1 MILLSTTKSVFGR
14 ITSGVYW
21 KETAITLF
29 MVTGYLVGNGVEML
43 TGKVTDDP
51 PALWITG
58 ILIGLVV
65 LWFSKSKK
73 YGKYTLPLF
82 KLFLV
87 YLNFNVIY
95 YYIRST
101 TGPQESE
108 FLTLLFSY
116 VLFIISSFALDSKR
130 ELILFSIAEVLMFGT
145 MLWLYQDY
153 EPLLISKA
161 GHREIHLVIAGIV
174 VAGNYLINFQ
184 RIKLTQATTG
194 SSVTIQFKAISEN
207 SRDTQVMLDHSL
219 KFVYLNP
226 AVKSLTGYDAN
237 RLLGKTIFELIP
249 DEDIDNVKLALEEV
263 KQTPDARVNREYR
276 IKNADGRYVWVES
289 IFSAFSGSGESAL
302 IFAETR
308 DIEVRKKLEEEIQQ
322 QLKVEEMLIKHSTQ
336 FINVDRTEIQ
346 PGIDY
351 ALGEFGN
358 MLNADAVMVFRMHG
372 KLHDEFQSTNQ
383 WFSPKEIS
391 LIQHFNLIVR
401 INQQLIFFLRG
412 LKGEKASWGNYITA
426 EQLHQIEVLATGNL
440 PGKNFY
446 LIPMQS
452 GNIVNG
458 FIVFVFNESIQH
470 EQSSFF
476 GLIGSMIAN
485 AFTRLRTETRL
496 HEAQLTNEYILRA
509 LPDWLYIVDS
519 EGEFSGTND
528 YSTLEPYI
536 PDYDL
541 LGKKFTEVLPV
552 EIAASFN
559 NALAEVKDSDK
570 SISFEYYDT
579 TIYEGKY
586 FKVII
591 APFKTGE
598 YLVIIRDVTDLKEAQ
613 LELQSKAEKLAQSNK
628 ELEEFAYV
636 VSHDMKQPLRTIVS
650 YLNLL
655 KKKYESKLDE
665 VANEFINFSIEGA
678 NKMSDLIRDIL
689 QYSRVEQNIELT
701 PDVSLNTMVSK
712 VLRNLTE
719 TIERN
724 KAIVE
729 VAELPTLSVN
739 ETMLSELFQNLIEN
753 GIKYNRSEN
762 KKVTVIVKDAGP
774 FWEFEIADN
783 GIGFDEQ
790 YAEQIFKIFKRLHT
804 DEEFQGTGIGLAICH
819 KVVIKH
825 GGKIWAKSEKGMGSR
840 FFFTLPKVVH

>member
-1 MILLSTTKSVFGR
+1 
-14 ITSGVYW
+14 
-21 KETAITLF
+21 
-29 MVTGYLVGNGVEML
+29 MVTGYIVGNGVEML

-58 ILIGLVV
+58 IIIGLIV
-65 LWFSKSKK
+65 LWCAKSKRFS
-73 YGKYTLPLF
+73 KYTLPLF
-82 KLFLV
+82 KLFLL

-95 YYIRST
+95 YYVRST
-101 TGPQESE
+101 TGPQENE

-116 VLFIISSFALDSKR
+116 MLFILTSFALETKR
-130 ELILFSIAEVLMFGT
+130 ELILFSIAEVVMFIT
-145 MLWLYQDY
+145 MLWLYKDY
-153 EPLLISKA
+153 NPLLIAPGS
-161 GHREIHLVIAGIV
+161 HREIHWVIAGIV

-194 SSVTIQFKAISEN
+194 TNVTIQFRSISEN
-207 SRDTQVMLDHSL
+207 SRDTQVMLDRGFR
-219 KFVYLNP
+219 FVYLNP
-226 AVKSLTGYDAN
+226 AVKFLTGYDSSYLLN
-237 RLLGKTIFELIP
+237 REFYELIA
-249 DEDIDNVKLALEEV
+249 DEDVEGVRNALEEV
-263 KQTPDARVNREYR
+263 KQNPDARVNREYR
-276 IKNADGRYVWVES
+276 IKKADGTSIWVES
-289 IFSAFSGSGESAL
+289 IFSPFDSGPDRKGDL

-308 DIEVRKKLEEEIQQ
+308 DIEVRKKLEQEIQQ

-346 PGIDY
+346 TGIDY

-383 WFSPKEIS
+383 WFSPKDIS

-412 LKGEKASWGNYITA
+412 LKGEKASWGNYITG
-426 EQLHQIEVLATGNL
+426 EQLHKIEVLATSEIQGR
-440 PGKNFY
+440 KFY

-458 FIVFVFNESIQH
+458 FIVFVFNEAVHH

-509 LPDWLYIVDS
+509 LPDWLYIVDG
-519 EGEFSGTND
+519 EGEFSGSND
-528 YSTLEPYI
+528 YSTLEPYF

-541 LGKKFTEVLPV
+541 VGKKFAEVLPA
-552 EIAASFN
+552 EIADNFSRT
-559 NALAEVKDSDK
+559 LEEVKATEK
-570 SISFEYYDT
+570 LLSFEYHDT
-579 TIYEGKY
+579 TIQKDRY

-598 YLVIIRDVTDLKEAQ
+598 YLIIIRDVTDLKQAQ
-613 LELQSKAEKLAQSNK
+613 LELETWADKLAQSNK

-636 VSHDMKQPLRTIVS
+636 VSHDMKQPIRTITS
-650 YLNLL
+650 YLGLL
-655 KKKYESKLDE
+655 KKKYESQLDE
-665 VANEFINFSIEGA
+665 MANEFIQFSIDGA

-689 QYSRVEQNIELT
+689 EYSRVDQQVQLT
-701 PDVSLNTMVSK
+701 PGVSLNEMVKK
-712 VLRNLTE
+712 VLKNLTD

-724 KAIVE
+724 KAE
-729 VAELPTLSVN
+729 VVVDDLPVCTVN
-739 ETMLSELFQNLIEN
+739 ETMLGELFQNLIEN
-753 GIKYNRSEN
+753 GIKYNRSEH
-762 KKVTVIVKDAGP
+762 KKVTVKVKDIGN

-783 GIGFDEQ
+783 GIGFDQE
-790 YAEQIFKIFKRLHT
+790 YAEKIFKIFTRLHT
-804 DEEFQGTGIGLAICH
+804 NDEFQGTGIGLAICH
-819 KVVIKH
+819 KVVVKH
-825 GGKIWAKSEKGMGSR
+825 GGKIWANSVPGQGSK
-840 FFFTLPKVVH
+840 FHFTLPKER

>member
-1 MILLSTTKSVFGR
+1 
-14 ITSGVYW
+14 
-21 KETAITLF
+21 
-29 MVTGYLVGNGVEML
+29 MVTIYVLGNGVEAL
-43 TGKVTDDP
+43 TGKVSDDP

-58 ILIGLVV
+58 IILGLIVI
-65 LWFSKSKK
+65 WISSSKAYSH
-73 YGKYTLPLF
+73 YTRSLY
-82 KLFLV
+82 KLFLL
-87 YLNFNVIY
+87 YINFNIIY
-95 YYIRST
+95 FYIGST
-101 TGPQESE
+101 KGDAEAE
-108 FLTLLFSY
+108 FVALLFTY
-116 VLFIISSFALDSKR
+116 VVFIVICFVLDTKR
-130 ELILFSIAEVLMFGT
+130 ELIFFSFAEVVLFSI
-145 MLWLYQDY
+145 MLWIFR
-153 EPLLISKA
+153 ENKPLLIGKEMPMQIMA
-161 GHREIHLVIAGIV
+161 FLFVLG
-174 VAGNYLINFQ
+174 GNYMINLQ

-194 SSVTIQFKAISEN
+194 TNVSIQFKSISES
-207 SRDTQVMLDHSL
+207 SRDTQVMLDRNF

-226 AVKSLTGYDAN
+226 AVKYLTGYAVN
-237 RLLGKTIFELIP
+237 ELLNKEIFDVIVP
-249 DEDIDNVKLALEEV
+249 EDVERVKEALQEV
-263 KQTPDARVNREYR
+263 SQNTEARVNLEYR
-276 IKNADGRYVWVES
+276 IKHTEGTFVWVES
-289 IFSAFSGSGESAL
+289 IFSSFDSAPDRKGDL

-346 PGIDY
+346 AGIDY

-358 MLNADAVMVFRMHG
+358 MLQADAVMVFRMHG

-412 LKGEKASWGNYITA
+412 LKGDKSSWGNYITA
-426 EQLHQIEVLATGNL
+426 EHLNKIEVLATDTL
-440 PGKNFY
+440 PGKSFY

-458 FIVFVFNESIQH
+458 FIVFVFSETVQH

-509 LPDWLYIVDS
+509 LPDWLYIVDA

-528 YSTLEPYI
+528 YSTLEAYI

-541 LGKKFTEVLPV
+541 LGKKFTEVLPG
-552 EIAASFN
+552 EIAAAFN
-559 NALAEVKDSDK
+559 GALEQVKDTDK
-570 SISFEYYDT
+570 SISFEYFDT
-579 TIYEGKY
+579 SIYKGKY

-613 LELQSKAEKLAQSNK
+613 LELQSKAEKLTQSNK

-655 KKKYESKLDE
+655 KKKYETKLDD

-689 QYSRVEQNIELT
+689 QYSRVEQQIELSAN
-701 PDVSLNTMVSK
+701 VSLNDMVNK
-712 VLRNLTE
+712 VLKNLTE
-719 TIERN
+719 TIDRN
-724 KAIVE
+724 KAVVE
-729 VAELPTLSVN
+729 VADLPIVTVN
-739 ETMLSELFQNLIEN
+739 ETMLNELFQNLIEN
-753 GIKYNRSEN
+753 GIKYNRSEA
-762 KKVTVIVKDAGP
+762 KKVTVKVKDAGL

-819 KVVIKH
+819 KVVVKH
-825 GGKIWAKSEKGMGSR
+825 GGKIWAKSEKGVGSR
-840 FFFTLPKVVH
+840 FYFTLPKA